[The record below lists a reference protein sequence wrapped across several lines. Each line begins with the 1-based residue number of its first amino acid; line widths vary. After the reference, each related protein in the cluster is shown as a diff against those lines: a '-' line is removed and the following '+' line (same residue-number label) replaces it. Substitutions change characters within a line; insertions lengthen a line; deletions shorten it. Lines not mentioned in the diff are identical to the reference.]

1 MKGMFAIARV
11 ELLRLLR
18 SRMTFTL
25 LMLVPALQLVLFGY
39 AIAPSSRLVTVAV
52 AAPSLGEADNFVSQL
67 SREPH
72 VSIVAQSGHPGTAEA
87 LALSGMALVGVELP
101 VRRSAD
107 NPDVPVLPIRV
118 TIDASDAPMAE
129 TAILRIEAIYWRQR
143 AEAARDGER
152 PALHIKKL
160 HNPDL
165 RDNWTFLPAL
175 SGVTMMIAM
184 LLLGCLSI
192 AREREGGTWETFLT
206 LPIHP
211 LAAVFGRLLPG
222 TVIGTVQGISVIL
235 IGHWLFDLPLH
246 GNVMAL
252 FFVMVPLFAAAHL
265 ALGQAIS
272 ARAASQ
278 LAALQGAVALYLPA
292 MLLSGFIYSLD
303 AMPHWAQHLGALFP
317 LTHFIRA
324 ARGVLL
330 RGDGALA
337 ILASSWPVAL
347 ALITAIGLTLLAGRS
362 KT

>member
-1 MKGMFAIARV
+1 MQGLFAVARV

-25 LMLVPALQLVLFGY
+25 LLLVPALQLVLFGY

-52 AAPSLGEADNFVSQL
+52 AAPSLGEADSFVSQL

-72 VSIVAQSGHPGTAEA
+72 VRIVAQSGHPGAAKA
-87 LALSGMALVGVELP
+87 LTLSGKALVGVELP
-101 VRRSAD
+101 VRRSPD

-118 TIDASDAPMAE
+118 IVDASDAPMAE
-129 TAILRIEAIYWRQR
+129 AAILRIEAVYWRQR

-152 PALHIKKL
+152 PPPRIKKL

-184 LLLGCLSI
+184 LMLGCLSI

-206 LPIHP
+206 LPVHP
-211 LAAVFGRLLPG
+211 LAAVFGRLMPG

-235 IGHWLFDLPLH
+235 IGHWLFDLPMN
-246 GNVMAL
+246 GNAMAL
-252 FFVMVPLFAAAHL
+252 LFVMLPLFAATHL
-265 ALGQAIS
+265 ALGQALS
-272 ARAASQ
+272 ARAATQ
-278 LAALQGAVALYLPA
+278 MAALQGAVAFYLPA

-303 AMPHWAQHLGALFP
+303 AMPRWAQHLGALFP
-317 LTHFIRA
+317 LTHYIRA

-337 ILASSWPVAL
+337 VLISCWPVAL
-347 ALITAIGLTLLAGRS
+347 ALIAATGLILLAGRS